1 MVGETSALP
10 VVAHAGLG
18 ADTIVLSPKAVSAF
32 SPLLFLGSLFLGWW
46 LVFIIISIIIIVVI
60 PLLLSANELTV
71 DHFAS
76 ESSLD
81 HPLLAGPFGR
91 QGSFRNEAQN

>member
-46 LVFIIISIIIIVVI
+46 LVFIIISII